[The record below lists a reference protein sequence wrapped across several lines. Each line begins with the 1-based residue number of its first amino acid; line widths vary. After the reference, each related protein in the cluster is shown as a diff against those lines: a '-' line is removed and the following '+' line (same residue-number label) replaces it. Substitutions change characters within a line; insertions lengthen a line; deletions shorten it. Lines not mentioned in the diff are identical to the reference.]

1 MVWQNMQLRN
11 LSSLIMRINRFVDL
25 WAFSALAC
33 GIGYMGWIFSSNCSL
48 QGANLG
54 RLSTAP

>member
-1 MVWQNMQLRN
+1 M
-11 LSSLIMRINRFVDL
+11 NRFVDL

-33 GIGYMGWIFSSNCSL
+33 GIGYMGWIFSSNSSL

-54 RLSTAP
+54 RLSTAS